1 MQLKSVVLPAPFG
14 PIRPQIAPRAT
25 SKDTSSS
32 AVTPPN
38 RIVSPVDRQQG
49 GRLEVRIVIRASG
62 FRLGQLHGLSVPFI
76 VRLVEASRWPQS

>member
-25 SKDTSSS
+25 SKETSRS

-38 RIVSPVDRQQG
+38 RIVTPSTTNRAEVCESAPSARLAFASARSMDLPLPGIVEPVKA
-49 GRLEVRIVIRASG
+49 GRRS
-62 FRLGQLHGLSVPFI
+62 
-76 VRLVEASRWPQS
+76 QS